1 MCTTLSVKVGEG
13 LGQNRHCPGVNGCMA
28 ALGESSGSL
37 EDVGVE
43 VVSGLDDKLIGK
55 VGSGVVVAAVVAV
68 VVPSISM
75 MNRNWSRF
83 LTELN

>member
-1 MCTTLSVKVGEG
+1 
-13 LGQNRHCPGVNGCMA
+13 MA